1 MPGTPVVIILGVYAV
16 VSLVTLGVFAIDKRL
31 ARMGARRIPERTL
44 HALALL
50 GGWPGSFAAFAYV
63 RHKNR
68 KPAFV
73 AITLAIALVHGA
85 AWSLLATGT
94 LR

>member
-1 MPGTPVVIILGVYAV
+1 MPGTPILIALGVYAV
-16 VSLVTLGVFAIDKRL
+16 VSMVTLGVFAIDKRL
-31 ARMGARRIPERTL
+31 ARMGARRISERTL

-50 GGWPGSFAAFAYV
+50 GGWPGTFAAFVIV

-68 KPAFV
+68 MPAFV
-73 AITLAIALVHGA
+73 AITVAIALVHGA
-85 AWSLLATGT
+85 AWALLSKGA